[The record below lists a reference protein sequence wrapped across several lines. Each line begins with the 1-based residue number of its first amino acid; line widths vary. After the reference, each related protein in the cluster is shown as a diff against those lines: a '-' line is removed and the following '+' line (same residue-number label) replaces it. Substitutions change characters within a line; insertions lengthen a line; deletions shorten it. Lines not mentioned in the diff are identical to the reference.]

1 MTDSIPHLADIVLS
15 SGSSVAVVG
24 MAKNCGKTVTLGAIV
39 ASVGARGIPVG
50 VASAGRDGEA
60 TDAVTMLPKP
70 PILLPGGAL
79 VATAEKLAPRAQASL
94 EPMAVTRHASA
105 LGRLVV
111 YRVRSAGAVEV
122 AGGNNASAASDAVT
136 IMRRLGARF
145 VAIDGAAGRRFSCAP
160 SLVEATVLATGAVLA
175 ETMEGVV
182 RRTAHAVDV
191 LTTAGWESPL
201 KECVR
206 AEELSHRDVL
216 LFDTEGEVRRLTVPS
231 VLLRADEIAQ
241 AVAGGVDTILLGG
254 ALTGSFVRALLRHGK
269 ASGLTVVARDATRI
283 LAGSGDLVRFWSRG
297 GQVAVMHPVRL
308 VAVTTNPT
316 APDGRLFDPHVF
328 LDRIARA
335 LAPIPAFDVV
345 AGESRNVP
353 GGDTTE
359 RARRERVAGGRRL
372 YARVQA
378 PGEGGVA

>member
-1 MTDSIPHLADIVLS
+1 MTYLRPDLADIVLS
-15 SGSSVAVVG
+15 CGSSVAVVG

-39 ASVGARGIPVG
+39 ASAAARGITVG
-50 VASAGRDGEA
+50 VASAGRDGEEA
-60 TDAVTMLPKP
+60 DVVTMLPKP

-94 EPMAVTRHASA
+94 EPVAMTRHASA

-122 AGGNNASAASDAVT
+122 AGGNNALAASDAVT

-182 RRTAHAVDV
+182 RRTAYAVDA
-191 LTTAGWESPL
+191 LTTAEWESPL
-201 KECVR
+201 RECVR

-216 LFDTEGEVRRLTVPS
+216 LFDTRGEVRRLTVHS
-231 VLLRADEIAQ
+231 VLLRTDEIAQ
-241 AVAGGVDTILLGG
+241 AIVGGVDTILLGG
-254 ALTGSFVRALLRHGK
+254 ALTGSFVRALSRHGS
-269 ASGLTVVARDATRI
+269 ASGLTVVVRDATRI
-283 LAGSGDLVRFWSRG
+283 LAGLGDLVRFWSRG

-308 VAVTTNPT
+308 VSVTTNPA
-316 APDGRLFDPHVF
+316 APDGRLFDPRAF
-328 LDRIARA
+328 LDRTARA
-335 LAPIPAFDVV
+335 LAPIPVFDVV
-345 AGESRNVP
+345 AREARNVP
-353 GGDTTE
+353 GRDGAE
-359 RARRERVAGGRRL
+359 PAPREGIACSRCLHAG
-372 YARVQA
+372 VEA